1 MQLPRTLLG
10 LALLLTVVG
19 AATADSDARLRW
31 HAGANGLGLQ
41 PSTLQPTLPCGS
53 FTFSCSG
60 AASVPLYASRTAAR
74 SISMQVGY
82 ADAASRVLGAPGV
95 NVSVVGK
102 AGIASDLGV
111 YGRVGTTVQRGGGP
125 LTMVPGGD
133 GGLSYGVGFSW
144 DLSRSASAALGWD
157 SYDLRSASGEVRE
170 LRTSLGLQWRY

>member
-10 LALLLTVVG
+10 LVLMVAAVG
-19 AATADSDARLRW
+19 SATAQSDARLRW
-31 HAGANGLGLQ
+31 RVGGAALGLQ
-41 PSTLQPTLPCGS
+41 PSAQALPCGG

-60 AASVPLYASRTAAR
+60 AAAVPLYASRTAAR
-74 SISMQVGY
+74 TISMQVGY
-82 ADAASRVLGAPGV
+82 DNAASRVLGAPGV

-111 YGRVGTTVQRGGGP
+111 YGRVGTTVQRGAGP
-125 LTMVPGGD
+125 LTLAPAAD
-133 GGLSYGVGFSW
+133 GGVSYGVGFSW